1 MSNIHSRIAVDSR
14 WGTHQVIQESTM
26 KPVTDT
32 NRFILWV
39 DAVGGYLV
47 CLNDVIT
54 LGQAIQGTSV
64 DIPLV
69 ADVSR
74 KHATIRR
81 INDQYILEPISP
93 VWIQGVEITKAT
105 PLSHGDHIQLGSV
118 QLLYSKPHPLSV
130 TARLDFTNRHGTNP
144 RTDGILLMGD
154 SLIVGNH
161 QHDHVVYPYDDHQIV
176 LYRCPEGLSCR
187 SNQPLQIDEQ
197 EETNEGAIYL
207 GSRIKSEL
215 ISLGLEEL

>member
-1 MSNIHSRIAVDSR
+1 MSNIHQRIAVDSLC
-14 WGTHQVIQESTM
+14 GTRQVIQESTM

-32 NRFILWV
+32 NRFVLWV

-54 LGQAIQGTSV
+54 LGQAVQGSQV

-74 KHATIRR
+74 KHAKIRR

-93 VWIQGVEITKAT
+93 VWIQGVETTNVT
-105 PLSHGDHIQLGSV
+105 PLNHGDHIQLGSV
-118 QLLYSKPHPLSV
+118 QLLYTKPHPLSA

-154 SLIVGNH
+154 SLIVGNR
-161 QHDHVVYPYDDHQIV
+161 QHDHVVNPYDDHQIV
-176 LYRCPEGLSCR
+176 LYRCPEGLRCR
-187 SNQPLQIDEQ
+187 SDQPLQIDEQ
-197 EETNEGAIYL
+197 EETNEGTVYL

-215 ISLGLEEL
+215 ISLGLEEI

>member
-1 MSNIHSRIAVDSR
+1 MCSIHQRITVDSP
-14 WGTHQVIQESTM
+14 WDTHQVIQKSTM

-47 CLNDVIT
+47 CLNDVVT
-54 LGQAIQGTSV
+54 LGQAVQGTQV

-81 INDQYILEPISP
+81 NNDQYIVEPFSP
-93 VWIQGVEITKAT
+93 VWIQGIEITKAT
-105 PLSHGDHIQLGSV
+105 PLHHDDHIQLGSV
-118 QLLYSKPHPLSV
+118 QLLYTKPHPLSA
-130 TARLDFTNRHGTNP
+130 TARLDFTNRHGPNP

-161 QHDHVVYPYDDHQIV
+161 QHDHVIYPYDDHQIV
-176 LYRCPEGLSCR
+176 LYRGPEGLSCR
-187 SNQPLQIDEQ
+187 SDQPVQIDEQ
-197 EETNEGAIYL
+197 EATREGTVYL

-215 ISLGLEEL
+215 ISLGFEEL

>member
-1 MSNIHSRIAVDSR
+1 MSNNHQRITVDSHC
-14 WGTHQVIQESTM
+14 GTRQVIQESIM

-47 CLNDVIT
+47 CLNDVVT
-54 LGQAIQGTSV
+54 LGQAIRGTLV
-64 DIPLV
+64 DVPLV

-74 KHATIRR
+74 KHAKIRR

-93 VWIQGVEITKAT
+93 VSIQGVETKNAT
-105 PLSHGDHIQLGSV
+105 PLNHGDHIQLGSV
-118 QLLYSKPHPLSV
+118 QLLYTKPHPLSA
-130 TARLDFTNRHGTNP
+130 TARLDFTNRHGTSP

-154 SLIVGNH
+154 SLIVGNC

-176 LYRCPEGLSCR
+176 LYRCPEGLRCR
-187 SNQPLQIDEQ
+187 SDQPLHIDEQ
-197 EETNEGAIYL
+197 GETNEGPVYL
-207 GSRIKSEL
+207 GSRIKSEF
-215 ISLGLEEL
+215 ISLGLEEI